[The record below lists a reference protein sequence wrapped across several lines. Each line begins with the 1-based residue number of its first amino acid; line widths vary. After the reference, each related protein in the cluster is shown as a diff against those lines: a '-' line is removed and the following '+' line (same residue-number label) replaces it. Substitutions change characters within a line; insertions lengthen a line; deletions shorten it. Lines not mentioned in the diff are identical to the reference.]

1 MGNNT
6 YIAYLMGRQLK
17 SEEFRRAATE
27 APLDVLMDAYKRVA
41 HGGVRGESYIGR
53 MNALN
58 RAMIERIMC
67 DVSTDKQLKT
77 ALASAADKAA
87 HMSLNQTDPI
97 YVYAV
102 GNRIGQ
108 GMQYPEGARWI
119 IKCQKGKKY
128 GYRPIVHDHANGN
141 IDHE

>member
-17 SEEFRRAATE
+17 SDEFRQAATE
-27 APLDVLMDAYKRVA
+27 APMDVLMDAYKRIA
-41 HGGVRGESYIGR
+41 HGGLRGESYIGR

-58 RAMIERIMC
+58 KAMIERIMC
-67 DVSTDKQLKT
+67 NVSTDKQLKA

-87 HMSLNQTDPI
+87 RMSLNQADPI

-102 GNRIGQ
+102 GNKIGQ
-108 GMQYPEGARWI
+108 GTQYPEDARWI
-119 IKCQKGKKY
+119 IKCLRGKKY
-128 GYRPIVHDHANGN
+128 GYRPTGHCARSRSAYD
-141 IDHE
+141 E